1 MGTCERPAWGS
12 GKSPGLGRSQVHCEG
27 GHCPGDFGGMSA
39 VSTLRGDQA
48 GLCTTHL
55 NPVELALVW
64 ESLREEV
71 QAGPHS
77 WVHVG
82 TGTLHSLLAWDHR
95 CLSGPGVMIPGKISP
110 GREPACLFLLV
121 THPAF
126 RGTCAQPNQALEPRS
141 PQARS
146 GGWGFFWIAASL
158 PLHTKR
164 HPFSQHPQPTGPP
177 GLEGA

>member
-1 MGTCERPAWGS
+1 
-12 GKSPGLGRSQVHCEG
+12 
-27 GHCPGDFGGMSA
+27 MSA
-39 VSTLRGDQA
+39 VSALRGDQA